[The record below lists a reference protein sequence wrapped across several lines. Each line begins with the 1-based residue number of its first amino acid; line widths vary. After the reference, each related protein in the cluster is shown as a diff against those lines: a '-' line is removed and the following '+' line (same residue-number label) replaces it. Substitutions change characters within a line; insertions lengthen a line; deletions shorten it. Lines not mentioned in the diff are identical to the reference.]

1 MIYQNKIFCPHC
13 EDKLMTDYKS
23 VNSFLKKVPQG
34 LDRPSTVSVK
44 IIRCLNC
51 GIHQT
56 IFKSDFRSIQQ
67 MYSEDSLSFENS
79 LSKVDNRKL
88 TTTID
93 ELDLIHQSPPAK
105 LLEIGCGAGNF
116 LLRAYN
122 AGYDV
127 TGIDLDKK
135 AIKFVTNKLKLNA
148 YNCSLNDLDPK
159 SKYDIIVLLGV
170 FEHIPDP
177 NNFLIKIKSFL
188 SKNGELIIGVPN
200 LRSINQW
207 VSKFSRHSWDMFLE
221 PGHIYHYNY
230 QNLKDLFN
238 KHGYKLTKW
247 KTATVTIRGKIP
259 FMPSRNP
266 RHEEFIRNI
275 TKNNF
280 ILEFIYIFFLKIFD
294 VFKLGDTII
303 LNIKKINE

>member
-1 MIYQNKIFCPHC
+1 MINKNKIFCPNC
-13 EDKLMTDYKS
+13 EDELMKDYKS
-23 VNSFLKKVPQG
+23 VNSHLKEVPEG
-34 LDRPSTVSVK
+34 LDRHSSVSVK
-44 IIRCLNC
+44 IVRCINC

-56 IFKSDFRSIQQ
+56 IFKSDNRSIQE
-67 MYSEDSLSFENS
+67 MYSRDSLSFKNS
-79 LSKVDNRKL
+79 LSKVNNLEL

-93 ELDLIHQSPPAK
+93 ELNLIRQSAPAK

-116 LLRAYN
+116 LLRAQN

-135 AIKFVTNKLKLNA
+135 AINFVTNKLNLNA
-148 YNCSLNDLDPK
+148 YNCSLEDLDPK

-177 NNFLIKIKSFL
+177 NKFLINIKSFL
-188 SKNGELIIGVPN
+188 RKNGELIIGVPN
-200 LRSINQW
+200 LRSINCW

-221 PGHIYHYNY
+221 PGHIYHYNHK
-230 QNLKDLFN
+230 NLRELFK
-238 KHGYKLTKW
+238 KHGYKLTNW

-266 RHEEFIRNI
+266 SHEEFIRKII
-275 TKNNF
+275 TNRF
-280 ILEFIYIFFLKIFD
+280 ILKVYLLFLKIFD
-294 VFKLGDTII
+294 VFKLGDTVI
-303 LNIKKINE
+303 LNFKY